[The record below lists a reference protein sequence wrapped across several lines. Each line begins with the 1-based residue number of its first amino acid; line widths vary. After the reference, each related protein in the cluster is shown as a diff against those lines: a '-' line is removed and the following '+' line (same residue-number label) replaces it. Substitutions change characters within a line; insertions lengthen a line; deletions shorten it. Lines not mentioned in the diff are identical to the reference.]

1 MSARN
6 PFPTETPADDGRG
19 GGLWFAAD
27 CSTMPK
33 SMKRALGP
41 FFRRLAEERFARMT
55 RNERWRAGAMRK
67 SWERPKRLRAAYTF
81 VVFLAAV
88 AVLTMML
95 SSSCTPTARAPIYVV
110 AKSR

>member
-6 PFPTETPADDGRG
+6 SLPIETPAAVVPG
-19 GGLWFAAD
+19 GGLWSAAAY
-27 CSTMPK
+27 STMPK
-33 SMKRALGP
+33 FMKRASGP